1 MRALVAVSED
11 EDQIASYSTKFTMQL
26 AELDILAAKLRA
38 AAGNTDSEDV
48 IENSSRIDRN
58 KNRVFSY
65 MQMRVQATEK
75 IIYTKINI
83 VRDARKDPQ
92 ANNVLSKVFAHL
104 RLLDDVRHLLDK
116 DVDIVSNQLVTPGLT
131 DTQAK

>member
-1 MRALVAVSED
+1 MRGLVAVSED
-11 EDQIASYSTKFTMQL
+11 EDQIASYSAKLTKQL

-65 MQMRVQATEK
+65 MLMRVQATEK
-75 IIYTKINI
+75 IVYTKINI
-83 VRDARKDPQ
+83 V
-92 ANNVLSKVFAHL
+92 
-104 RLLDDVRHLLDK
+104 
-116 DVDIVSNQLVTPGLT
+116 
-131 DTQAK
+131 